1 MPSKMFRRSLLASA
15 AVTALV
21 GLSGCVTNYSEHPGH
36 AEVRGQ
42 VTPELI
48 TLDEREIDSDNRI
61 GITNNANLR
70 MLWMDLRR
78 AMLLDRPSRLTPYPM
93 AY

>member
-1 MPSKMFRRSLLASA
+1 MSGGAMA
-15 AVTALV
+15 AGTALV
-21 GLSGCVTNYSEHPGH
+21 GLSACVTNYSEHPGH